1 MDFRAGSPKI
11 DKGFSRWL
19 ESAHQSG
26 RTCPPFKHGE
36 PPWPLPS
43 NQPAPGAGDGWSP
56 PCWSCFSP
64 SPPRLRPILADR
76 PRSYPCFPWEVGRE
90 RSFRQPSGGV
100 GWRVLVNSG
109 STPAVSG
116 QPFSACGTRRVP
128 NLKRGP
134 SRTPGTS
141 RCSCSACGSRWIPP
155 LNRAPE
161 TCGRSRLAVF
171 PTP

>member
-1 MDFRAGSPKI
+1 MASSQQPAGS
-11 DKGFSRWL
+11 R
-19 ESAHQSG
+19 
-26 RTCPPFKHGE
+26 
-36 PPWPLPS
+36 
-43 NQPAPGAGDGWSP
+43 AGDGWSP

-76 PRSYPCFPWEVGRE
+76 PRSCPCFPWEVGRE
-90 RSFRQPSGGV
+90 RSFRQPSGGG

-155 LNRAPE
+155 LNRAPRNLRAITPRGLSDPLTFHVHAE
-161 TCGRSRLAVF
+161 AGHRESRPSHELGLRG
-171 PTP
+171 